1 MTTKIQLTL
10 TIVKRIG
17 DRLLSLGREDVVKV
31 VFLKFIMNKT
41 TTLLRHLNV
50 VYNMVVII
58 QKMSMVKI
66 SLIFFVIIL
75 LVLNDIE
82 LYYLPVISV
91 SRGPT
96 VKPGASNDPKI
107 GR

>member
-1 MTTKIQLTL
+1 
-10 TIVKRIG
+10 
-17 DRLLSLGREDVVKV
+17 
-31 VFLKFIMNKT
+31 MNKT

-58 QKMSMVKI
+58 QKMSMVKM
-66 SLIFFVIIL
+66 SLIFFVMIL

-82 LYYLPVISV
+82 LYYLISV

-96 VKPGASNDPKI
+96 VKPGARNDPKI